1 MTSRVASGLRD
12 AILASA
18 RSLAAGSGA
27 AASGLG
33 ARGAAAAVSVAPAA
47 TMTPM
52 ATMACAATKQKI
64 SGLAVCHGRAF
75 ARETR
80 WAGSK
85 SAAAGPDTTAEA
97 APELGAIHAQ
107 PPPPWTPTRE
117 LKKRKTLPKRMG
129 HLLSVLEKEMED
141 EARSSGSLPDFKPGD
156 HLELR
161 LVIPQNKGRE
171 TAFKGICIAKRN
183 RGWRTSFTLR
193 NFIGN
198 NGGIERSFPLFS
210 PHIKE
215 IKVLRQGKARRAKLY
230 YLRDVQPKMYRI

>member
-1 MTSRVASGLRD
+1 MAPMTLA
-12 AILASA
+12 ASA
-18 RSLAAGSGA
+18 HMAP
-27 AASGLG
+27 GL
-33 ARGAAAAVSVAPAA
+33 V
-47 TMTPM
+47 
-52 ATMACAATKQKI
+52 
-64 SGLAVCHGRAF
+64 VCHARAF
-75 ARETR
+75 ARESR

-85 SAAAGPDTTAEA
+85 SATAMVSPDTTGGV
-97 APELGAIHAQ
+97 APALRAGQTQ
-107 PPPPWTPTRE
+107 PPPPWTPTKK

-129 HLLSVLEKEMED
+129 HLLSVLEKEMEE
-141 EARSSGSLPDFKPGD
+141 EARSSSSFPDFKPGD

-161 LVIPQNKGRE
+161 LSVPQNKGRE

-198 NGGIERSFPLFS
+198 NGGVERSFPLYS

-215 IKVLRQGKARRAKLY
+215 LKVLRQGKARRAKLY

>member
-1 MTSRVASGLRD
+1 MLR
-12 AILASA
+12 
-18 RSLAAGSGA
+18 AGQ
-27 AASGLG
+27 
-33 ARGAAAAVSVAPAA
+33 
-47 TMTPM
+47 T
-52 ATMACAATKQKI
+52 
-64 SGLAVCHGRAF
+64 
-75 ARETR
+75 
-80 WAGSK
+80 
-85 SAAAGPDTTAEA
+85 
-97 APELGAIHAQ
+97 Q

-129 HLLSVLEKEMED
+129 HLLSVLEKEMEE

-161 LVIPQNKGRE
+161 LAIPQNKGRE

-198 NGGIERSFPLFS
+198 NGGIERSFPLYS
-210 PHIKE
+210 PHVKE
-215 IKVLRQGKARRAKLY
+215 INVLRQGKARRAKLY